1 MHHIPTQQVATAFR
15 RRLGDVVV
23 TALSDGYLDASF
35 DLLTGI
41 DSESGT
47 KLLHAAGHRTPPRMN
62 INTYIIQDGK
72 RTILVDSGAGGLN
85 GWGGRLQESLTAAGI
100 LPEDIDT
107 ILLTHA
113 HPDHIGGMADSNGR
127 ALFPAVQ
134 QVFVQEGELAFW
146 RSDSMRNSAPD
157 GFRPFFDVARRAFT
171 AYDGR
176 IRTFKG
182 ETILPGINAIELHGH
197 TPGHTGYLVESEGES
212 LLIWGDIV
220 HFPDI
225 QVVRP
230 EVTIAFDADSAHAAR
245 TRARVLDQ
253 ASCEGFLFLGRRHAF
268 HLPQLRTHR
277 TKRLQLRIDERI
289 LDAGTGLKRVKV
301 LLKWNYDSHSIALP

>member
-1 MHHIPTQQVATAFR
+1 MTQLPTKQAAAAFR

-23 TALSDGYLDASF
+23 TALSDGYLDASL

-41 DSESGT
+41 DSESGSR
-47 KLLHAAGHRTPPRMN
+47 LLRTTGHRLPPRMN
-62 INTYIIQDGK
+62 INTYVVQDGV

-85 GWGGRLQESLTAAGI
+85 GWGGRLQESLALAGI
-100 LPEDIDT
+100 LPGDIDT

-113 HPDHIGGMADSNGR
+113 HPDHIGGIADSNGR
-127 ALFPAVQ
+127 ALFPAAQ
-134 QVFVQEGELAFW
+134 QLFVQEGELAFW
-146 RSDSMRNSAPD
+146 SSDSMREAAPD
-157 GFRPFFDVARRAFT
+157 GFRPFFDVARNAFA

-182 ETILPGINAIELHGH
+182 ATILPGISAIELHGH
-197 TPGHTGYLVESEGES
+197 TPGHTGYLVESRGEA

-225 QVVRP
+225 QVARP
-230 EVTIAFDADSAHAAR
+230 EVTIAFDADSTQAAR

-253 ASCEGFLFLGRRHAF
+253 ASSEGFVVGGMHFTSPSFVRIERHGSTYAMMNESW
-268 HLPQLRTHR
+268 T
-277 TKRLQLRIDERI
+277 
-289 LDAGTGLKRVKV
+289 
-301 LLKWNYDSHSIALP
+301 SALV

>member
-1 MHHIPTQQVATAFR
+1 MPQIPTQQVAAAFR

-23 TALSDGYLDASF
+23 TALSDGYLDASL

-41 DSESGT
+41 DRDSGT

-62 INTYIIQDGK
+62 INTYLIQDGR

-85 GWGGRLQESLTAAGI
+85 GWGGRLHDSLAAAGI
-100 LPEDIDT
+100 VPEDIDT

-113 HPDHIGGMADSNGR
+113 HPDHIGGMADPDGR
-127 ALFPAVQ
+127 PLFPAVQ

-146 RSDSMRNSAPD
+146 RSDTVRNAAPD
-157 GFRPFFDVARRAFT
+157 GFRPFFDVARNAFA

-182 ETILPGINAIELHGH
+182 ASILPGISAIELHGH
-197 TPGHTGYLVESEGES
+197 TPGHTGYLVESKGEG

-253 ASCEGFLFLGRRHAF
+253 ASSEGFLVGGMHFTSPGFAH
-268 HLPQLRTHR
+268 
-277 TKRLQLRIDERI
+277 IERKGSTY
-289 LDAGTGLKRVKV
+289 AMMKESWTP
-301 LLKWNYDSHSIALP
+301 ALA